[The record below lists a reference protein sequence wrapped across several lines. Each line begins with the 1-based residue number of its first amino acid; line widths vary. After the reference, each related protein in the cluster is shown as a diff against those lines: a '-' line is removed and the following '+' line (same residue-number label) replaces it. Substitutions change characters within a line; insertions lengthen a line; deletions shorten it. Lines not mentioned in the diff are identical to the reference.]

1 MTPRTLALCIALA
14 AAPVPGAL
22 AAGAAPDTRTL
33 LDTLR
38 SPTNLHARA
47 RACQQLGSLGTAEAV
62 PALAALL
69 SDPVLAAYARQGLEG
84 IPGPEPAA
92 ALRAALAALEGDRLL
107 GAIDSLGSLRDPKA
121 VADLA
126 RIAGGP
132 DPAAARAA
140 LRSLGRIGS
149 PAAADALKS
158 AMTSATD
165 ATRAD
170 AAAMLLAAD
179 AMRREGRAGEAAAL
193 CDAVR
198 AAVVPDGLRAAAV
211 RGALVA
217 RGPAAAPLFAD
228 LVKSADRHVRHAALL
243 AVREIPSDAL
253 ADALRESLAAA
264 AADLRA
270 QLVLAMPG
278 CRNDRSMP
286 AVRAAVAD
294 PDAGVR
300 LAALTVLA
308 QAGASVEDAGTLA
321 AALQRD
327 GPAEEHA
334 LAAEGLGR
342 IPGPEID
349 ALVLKA
355 VAGAAAAGADARVRL
370 IQVAGARAPATAA
383 DVLMP
388 CTADADER
396 VAVAALRAL
405 KGLAASADLP
415 ALIER
420 TKAAGSAA
428 VRAAAEGAVH
438 GVCVRTGAG
447 ADAVLREWSPASTA
461 ADKASWIRILGAL
474 GHAPALP
481 AIRAAATDADEPV
494 AACALEQLGRWPD
507 PAPMPD
513 LLAAIEASVTPKR
526 RAVALASA
534 ASVAGAAAQAG
545 RSPDTDLSAWFRRLI
560 AAARD
565 AGEKRLV
572 LSGLGRWASAEG
584 LRLLSPYLADP
595 EVATEAA
602 WAVVNLSSA
611 IEAPAD
617 LGALRDALGA
627 VAKSKLPGDVRGK
640 ASSRL
645 RNLPGPPAALPLFDG
660 RSLAGWEGAT
670 NAWRVRDGAIVG
682 GSLAGNPRNE
692 FLAADRPFT
701 NFVLRLEYRLE
712 GTEGFVNGG
721 VQFRSERIAQ
731 PPNEMRGYQADI
743 GAGHSG
749 CLYDESRRNR
759 FLARATDGQIR
770 RLEKPGDWNRL
781 ELRCEGPRIRIAL
794 NGEPT
799 VDVVEDDASVPAH
812 GRIALQI
819 HGNCKA
825 EISFRNLSIVPLP

>member
-1 MTPRTLALCIALA
+1 MTTRFPTAAALTALFTATALGTGNPRAPRDLLA
-14 AAPVPGAL
+14 AL
-22 AAGAAPDTRTL
+22 NSST
-33 LDTLR
+33 
-38 SPTNLHARA
+38 SLHERA

-92 ALRAALAALEGDRLL
+92 ALRAALATLKGDRLL

-121 VADLA
+121 VADLE
-126 RIAGGP
+126 RIAGGT
-132 DPAAARAA
+132 DPAATRSA

-149 PAAADALKS
+149 PAAADALKRV
-158 AMTSATD
+158 MTSATD

-170 AAAMLLAAD
+170 AASAMLLAAD

-198 AAVVPDGLRAAAV
+198 TAGVPDGLRAAAV

-264 AADLRA
+264 APDLRA
-270 QLVLAMPG
+270 HLVLAMSG
-278 CRNDRSMP
+278 CRNDRTMP
-286 AVRAAVAD
+286 AIRAAVAD

-308 QAGASVEDAGTLA
+308 RAGASAEDAGALA

-342 IPGPEID
+342 MPGPEVD

-355 VAGAAAAGADARVRL
+355 VAGAAAADARVRL
-370 IQVAGARAPATAA
+370 IQVAGARAPASAA
-383 DVLMP
+383 GVLMP
-388 CTADADER
+388 CAADADER

-438 GVCVRTGAG
+438 GVCLRTGAG
-447 ADAVLREWSPASTA
+447 ADAVLREWSPAATA

-481 AIRAAATDADEPV
+481 AIRSAAADADEPV
-494 AACALEQLGRWPD
+494 AVCALEQLGRWPD
-507 PAPMPD
+507 PAPMTD
-513 LLAAIEASVTPKR
+513 LLAAIDASATPKR
-526 RAVALASA
+526 RAIALASA
-534 ASVAGAAAQAG
+534 ASVAGAAAEAG
-545 RSPDTDLSAWFRRLI
+545 RSADPDLSAWFRRLV

-595 EVATEAA
+595 EVAAEAA
-602 WAVVNLSSA
+602 WAVVNLPSA

-627 VAKSKLPGDVRGK
+627 VAKSKLPADVRGK

-645 RNLPGPPAALPLFDG
+645 RNLPKPPAALPLFDG

-670 NAWRVRDGAIVG
+670 NVWRVRDGAIVG

-731 PPNEMRGYQADI
+731 PPNEMKGYQADI

-759 FLARATDGQIR
+759 FLARAADGQIR
-770 RLEKPGDWNRL
+770 RLERPGDWNRL
-781 ELRCEGPRIRIAL
+781 ELRCEGSRIRIAL

-799 VDVVEDDASVPAH
+799 VDVVEGDASIPAH